1 MSLTMLCGKKDGVD
15 LANLRMLRAPLAS
28 VLLGLLL
35 LVPGAPSYAEKSSE
49 TRHAALIV
57 DANTGTVLY
66 EQFADAKRHPASLT
80 KMMTL
85 YLVFEEIEQGRLS
98 YTTKLSVSAKAASV
112 APSKLDLEP
121 GEEIDVI
128 DAIKALIT
136 KSANDMAVAL
146 AEQIGGTEAGFVRMM
161 NERARQIG
169 MRSTTF
175 TNASG
180 LPDTR
185 QITTARDMVTLAL
198 HLQDDFPRHYPLFAM
213 KSFEFR
219 GKTYRTHN
227 TLLYGFP
234 GMDGIKTGY
243 TRASGFN
250 LVSSVKTGKKHLV
263 GAVFGGVTASARNAH
278 MRMQLFRAL
287 PKASSERTRRAGP
300 QLVARTA
307 PAKKPA
313 SEIAKTIW
321 RTEADNPAYKGT
333 TGAPAKLE
341 PVAQATPK
349 PPVAPV
355 PNNAP
360 EVTRSAAAGPGIDM
374 VKVRTVAITAQGN
387 PEVAAPANTSAPATI
402 APPPAAAPAPR
413 LDLQALREAISAEAS
428 AGTAPNAAAA
438 PASAPASIE
447 DLISD
452 APLAAPPPPGQKLA
466 LADDAPPIAPHPSM
480 GLGRQPSTL
489 DAQAAAIGSP
499 LDQRPEAAAA
509 APLNPSPQGAPARFA
524 AAPAGRGYEI
534 QIGAYS
540 TAEEAESRMATAR
553 SKATGLLE
561 GHKSLAL
568 PVQKADRKIF
578 RARFIGFNEDAAEN
592 ACLELRRLAIDCF
605 VMKAE

>member
-1 MSLTMLCGKKDGVD
+1 
-15 LANLRMLRAPLAS
+15 
-28 VLLGLLL
+28 VLLGL
-35 LVPGAPSYAEKSSE
+35 VFMSGTTARAETK
-49 TRHAALIV
+49 HAALIV
-57 DANTGTVLY
+57 DANTGRVLY

-98 YTTKLSVSAKAASV
+98 YTTKLTVSDKAASV

-121 GEEIDVI
+121 GEQIDVI

-146 AEQIGGTEAGFVRMM
+146 AEEIGGTEAGFVRMM

-169 MRSTTF
+169 MSSTTF

-198 HLQDDFPRHYPLFAM
+198 RLQDDFPRHYPLFAL

-250 LVSSVKTGKKHLV
+250 LVSSVRVEKKHLV

-287 PKASSERTRRAGP
+287 AKASSERTRRTGP
-300 QLVARTA
+300 KLVARAA
-307 PAKKPA
+307 PAGKPA
-313 SEIAKTIW
+313 AEVAKTIW
-321 RTEADNPAYKGT
+321 RNDASKTVSKGAAD
-333 TGAPAKLE
+333 APAAPQSAALQSAAQTLPTPPRDLAPGAAASVEQPGAAKTAPASPDIAVLKVR
-341 PVAQATPK
+341 PVAITPQGNPDTAASANMPASPMEA
-349 PPVAPV
+349 PPVA
-355 PNNAP
+355 
-360 EVTRSAAAGPGIDM
+360 
-374 VKVRTVAITAQGN
+374 
-387 PEVAAPANTSAPATI
+387 AAPVTPK
-402 APPPAAAPAPR
+402 

-428 AGTAPNAAAA
+428 SGAPSSA
-438 PASAPASIE
+438 ASASPPSRIE

-452 APLAAPPPPGQKLA
+452 APPAAPPPIGQKLA
-466 LADDAPPIAPHPSM
+466 LADDGATGNASRHDM

-489 DAQAAAIGSP
+489 DAQAAAISP
-499 LDQRPEAAAA
+499 PLESRTPPAIAPPPRDAA
-509 APLNPSPQGAPARFA
+509 ARFA
-524 AAPAGRGYEI
+524 AAPVGKGYEI

-540 TAEEAESRMATAR
+540 TAQEAESRMAVAR
-553 SKATGLLE
+553 SKAAGLLE
-561 GHKSLAL
+561 GHRSIAV
-568 PVQKADRKIF
+568 PVKKADRQIF
-578 RARFIGFNEDAAEN
+578 RARFTGFNEDAAGS

-605 VMKAE
+605 VMKSE